1 MTSPLLALV
10 FRLFGD
16 ERGDRDDR
24 DGRDGEHGSGD
35 YATAE
40 LPGDLGKQPS
50 DRILM
55 VLRRM
60 RAPLIVLIV
69 VFAVSVLGLS
79 LIPGRDPQGRPDRM
93 SLFESFYFMSYTAT
107 TIGFGELPH
116 SFTPLQRMWVTFAI
130 FLSVIGWA
138 YGIGSLLALMQD
150 RSVRRVLARRRFTRQ
165 VAQLREPFLI
175 LVGYGRATKRLARS
189 LDDMGHRF
197 VIIDREEVRVAG
209 VDLDSYRADTPA
221 MVGDARDTSRLVMA
235 GVGHPWCEGVVALA
249 GDEETN
255 LDVAMTTALL
265 RPQLPVIARTHSR
278 DVAERMKMF
287 GSPTAINPF
296 DRFGDHLRILYRSP
310 ASYQLMMWLTSAPGT
325 PLPPRHAPL
334 PRGRWVVY
342 GTGRFG
348 RELADD
354 LRAEDI
360 EVTVVGERRDVDD
373 QEQALADARIAR
385 ADVGTAA
392 AFVAATESDTTNLW
406 LVEAAHRANPDL
418 FIVALQNRAG
428 NSPLF
433 DAVHLDFGMQ
443 PADVIVHEVLAR
455 LANPALMRFLP
466 EVPRHDDA
474 WAAELLARLVDR
486 CGNGTPEMWVA
497 RLSEDEAPAL
507 TRWLHDGGL
516 RLGDLLR
523 SLEDRD
529 LPARVVPLALVR
541 EGRSIVTPGDDEL
554 LHPDDRLLLAGTG
567 SARRS
572 LDAVLGDEP
581 TATFVIEGRVVPSG
595 WLWRRL
601 SGANRS

>member
-10 FRLFGD
+10 FRLFS
-16 ERGDRDDR
+16 EDRDDHESDDR
-24 DGRDGEHGSGD
+24 DREEPGD
-35 YATAE
+35 YATAA
-40 LPGDLGKQPS
+40 LAGDLGKQPS

-79 LIPGRDPQGRPDRM
+79 LIPGEDAQGRPDRM

-116 SFTPLQRMWVTFAI
+116 AFTPLQRMWVTFAI

-138 YGIGSLLALMQD
+138 YAIGSLLALMQD
-150 RSVRRVLARRRFTRQ
+150 RSFRRALARRRFTRQ
-165 VAQLREPFLI
+165 VERLREPFLI
-175 LVGYGRATKRLARS
+175 LVGYGQATKRLARS

-209 VDLDSYRADTPA
+209 VDLDSYHADTPA
-221 MVGDARDTSRLVMA
+221 MVGDARDTNRLVMA
-235 GVGHPWCEGVVALA
+235 GVGHPHCEGVVALA
-249 GDEETN
+249 GDEEVN

-265 RPQLPVIARTHSR
+265 RPQLPVIARAHSR
-278 DVAERMKMF
+278 HVAERMQMF
-287 GSPTAINPF
+287 GSPVVINPF

-310 ASYQLMMWLTSAPGT
+310 ASYQLMVWLTSAPGT
-325 PLPPRHAPL
+325 PLPPGHAPL

-342 GTGRFG
+342 GKGRFG

-360 EVTVVGERRDVDD
+360 DVTVVGEHGDVED
-373 QEQALADARIAR
+373 QKQALDDARIAR

-433 DAVHLDFGMQ
+433 DAVPLDFGMQ

-455 LANPALMRFLP
+455 LANPALMKFLP
-466 EVPRHDDA
+466 QVPRHGDQWSSD
-474 WAAELLARLVDR
+474 LMSRLVDR
-486 CGNGTPEMWVA
+486 CGSGTPDMWVA
-497 RLSEDEAPAL
+497 RLTDDEAPGLA
-507 TRWLHDGGL
+507 RWLTDGEL
-516 RLGDLLR
+516 RLGDVLR
-523 SLEDRD
+523 SPDGRD
-529 LPARVVPLALVR
+529 LPARAVPLALVR
-541 EGRSIVTPGDDEL
+541 GDETVVTPDDDQTLRSGDD
-554 LHPDDRLLLAGTG
+554 LLLAGTAA
-567 SARRS
+567 ARRT
-572 LDAVLGDEP
+572 LDVVLADEP
-581 TATFVIEGRVVPSG
+581 TATYVIEGRVVPSG

-601 SGANRS
+601 TGAKR

>member
-1 MTSPLLALV
+1 MASPLLALV
-10 FRLFGD
+10 FRLFSD
-16 ERGDRDDR
+16 ERKDSDD
-24 DGRDGEHGSGD
+24 DEVSGD
-35 YATAE
+35 CTTAA

-50 DRILM
+50 ERILM

-60 RAPLIVLIV
+60 RAPLIVLIA
-69 VFAVSVLGLS
+69 VFAISVLGLS
-79 LIPGRDPQGRPDRM
+79 LIPGQDAQGRPDRM

-116 SFTPLQRMWVTFAI
+116 AFTPLQRMWVTFAI

-138 YGIGSLLALMQD
+138 YAIGSLLALMQD
-150 RSVRRVLARRRFTRQ
+150 RSFRRALARRRFTRQ
-165 VAQLREPFLI
+165 VARLREPFLI
-175 LVGYGRATKRLARS
+175 LVGYGQATKRLASS

-197 VIIDREEVRVAG
+197 VIIDRDETRVAG
-209 VDLDSYRADTPA
+209 VDLDSYHADTPA
-221 MVGDARDTSRLVMA
+221 MIGDARDTNRLVMA
-235 GVGHPWCEGVVALA
+235 GVGHASCEGVVALT
-249 GDEETN
+249 GDEEVN

-265 RPQLPVIARTHSR
+265 RPKLPVIARAHSR
-278 DVAERMKMF
+278 DVAERMQTF
-287 GSPTAINPF
+287 GEPLVINPF

-310 ASYQLMMWLTSAPGT
+310 ASYQLMVWLTSAPGT

-342 GTGRFG
+342 GKGRFG

-360 EVTVVGERRDVDD
+360 DVTVVGERRDVDD
-373 QEQALADARIAR
+373 QKKALDEARIAR
-385 ADVGTAA
+385 EEVGTAS

-455 LANPALMRFLP
+455 LANPALMEFLP
-466 EVPRHDDA
+466 QVPRHDDD
-474 WAAELLARLVDR
+474 WSSEVVARLVER
-486 CGNGTPEMWVA
+486 CGKGTPDMWVV
-497 RLSEDEAPAL
+497 RLTEDEAPAL
-507 TRWLHDGGL
+507 TRWLRPGEL

-523 SLEDRD
+523 SPEGRD
-529 LPARVVPLALVR
+529 VPARVVPLALLR
-541 EGRSIVTPGDDEL
+541 DGESIVTPNDDQMLRGGDEL
-554 LHPDDRLLLAGTG
+554 LFAGTA
-567 SARRS
+567 SARRT
-572 LDAVLGDEP
+572 LDAVLGDEA
-581 TATFVIEGRVVPSG
+581 TATYVVEGRIVASG

-601 SGANRS
+601 SGASR